1 MQLGAPSDKRT
12 TVKLLLSA
20 QPATITCWP
29 RKLPET
35 TLPDAPI
42 SLPGPQ
48 GRTGRILGFG
58 SVSEK
63 IPDTSKLV
71 PPIPNG
77 IREPLNAPSP
87 LDVEPEKKAAT
98 ATEPVPAEPDPPVGA
113 VNEYSLGLN
122 IAALTGVIPV
132 REIENARI
140 LRRTPRSIGLRINL
154 ARVPYTIGRSRFNNC
169 PKSSIQEDSARYFG
183 SSTACS
189 FAESFHVSVST
200 LLLVMLPIRSS
211 PLQVVAC
218 HVLASLGIFSQP

>member
-12 TVKLLLSA
+12 TIKLLLSA
-20 QPATITCWP
+20 QPATTTCWP

-42 SLPGPQ
+42 SLTGLQ

-98 ATEPVPAEPDPPVGA
+98 ATEPVPAEPDPLVGPATGIPVGWH
-113 VNEYSLGLN
+113 
-122 IAALTGVIPV
+122 IAALPGVIPAGELETAGNP
-132 REIENARI
+132 RRS
-140 LRRTPRSIGLRINL
+140 LR
-154 ARVPYTIGRSRFNNC
+154 
-169 PKSSIQEDSARYFG
+169 
-183 SSTACS
+183 
-189 FAESFHVSVST
+189 
-200 LLLVMLPIRSS
+200 
-211 PLQVVAC
+211 
-218 HVLASLGIFSQP
+218 

>member
-20 QPATITCWP
+20 QPAITTCWP

-42 SLPGPQ
+42 SLTGLQ

-98 ATEPVPAEPDPPVGA
+98 ATEPVPAEPDPLVGA

-140 LRRTPRSIGLRINL
+140 PRRTPRRIGLRINL
-154 ARVPYTIGRSRFNNC
+154 LAITIVVRTRFNNC
-169 PKSSIQEDSARYFG
+169 PKPSIQEDSYRRSRMPRRLG
-183 SSTACS
+183 ILC
-189 FAESFHVSVST
+189 HDV
-200 LLLVMLPIRSS
+200 LLV
-211 PLQVVAC
+211 
-218 HVLASLGIFSQP
+218 SLGTA